1 MQSTDHGYKTYLENL
16 IVVHTHV
23 SGTQTPGSQS
33 ALTEHKTFVRTY
45 VVKASLALATE
56 YSALFCATQLILWY
70 SEIIDC
76 GGGGGRAGGRRR
88 SICLRGGNS
97 RAVERAVGPRS
108 CTRAALAATRSIA
121 RSLARSRRIKQS
133 PTVCLRQ
140 LNRVK
145 QLLVQET

>member
-56 YSALFCATQLILWY
+56 YSALFCATQLILWC
-70 SEIIDC
+70 SEIID
-76 GGGGGRAGGRRR
+76 GGGGRRR